1 VNTKGER
8 TVVQQGMNGNS
19 GLARRYH
26 WHSKT
31 IRDFVCEP
39 HTGIVGEHQGTLMNL
54 LDAKAK
60 PAQNT
65 MLEIT
70 HEHPE
75 KTLQEARK
83 LTLPAHHDVRAEN
96 IDLKRLR

>member
-1 VNTKGER
+1 
-8 TVVQQGMNGNS
+8 
-19 GLARRYH
+19 
-26 WHSKT
+26 
-31 IRDFVCEP
+31 
-39 HTGIVGEHQGTLMNL
+39 MNL

>member
-31 IRDFVCEP
+31 IRDFVFASR
-39 HTGIVGEHQGTLMNL
+39 T
-54 LDAKAK
+54 
-60 PAQNT
+60 
-65 MLEIT
+65 
-70 HEHPE
+70 PE
-75 KTLQEARK
+75 LSASTRAR
-83 LTLPAHHDVRAEN
+83 
-96 IDLKRLR
+96 